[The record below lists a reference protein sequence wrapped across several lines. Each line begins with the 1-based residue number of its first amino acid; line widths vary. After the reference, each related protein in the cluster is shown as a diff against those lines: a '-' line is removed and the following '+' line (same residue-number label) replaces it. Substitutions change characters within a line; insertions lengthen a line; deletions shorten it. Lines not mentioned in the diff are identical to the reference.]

1 MQIPKFKNF
10 SIIFSGY
17 TKIFILLLIEGIF
30 NGFNLKSSLLIKI
43 SILLYPKSIKYL
55 INPGKHSPWKIFFS
69 IIRISFL
76 FFSFKKYKKLFLHIK
91 FAFNLS
97 KKKKNKR
104 ISLKK

>member
-10 SIIFSGY
+10 SIIFSEY
-17 TKIFILLLIEGIF
+17 TKIFIILLLIERIF

-76 FFSFKKYKKLFLHIK
+76 FFSFKKYKKLFLHAK

-97 KKKKNKR
+97 KKKNKKNKR
-104 ISLKK
+104 IS